1 MCAAIVAL
9 GNVSP
14 TGRRC
19 PGLGSGHTKGTH
31 VTFKPQP
38 LTPYLSARH
47 YFGSEQR
54 RHREGAGLSL
64 VQLAGTVN
72 SSKSTLGRIETAEL
86 MPPPDIP
93 DRLDIAFG
101 TDKHFHGLYE
111 LARREI
117 HPDQYKRYMD
127 FEFRA
132 EVIEQYGAQALPG
145 LLQTEEYAR
154 ELPPLPGGSQP
165 RGGRRTCDRED
176 VPPGA
181 ARGRNSPPFRW
192 AIIDES
198 VLLRPMG
205 SRDCMREQLASLL
218 EQVDTP
224 SSKVQV
230 MPFGAGSHSL
240 LGGAL
245 TLLTL
250 PDGASV
256 AYEEGIEAGHLYED
270 PAAVK
275 RWRRQYEVLRANS
288 LTLDESAERIR
299 TAMKGY
305 RS

>member
-1 MCAAIVAL
+1 M
-9 GNVSP
+9 
-14 TGRRC
+14 
-19 PGLGSGHTKGTH
+19 
-31 VTFKPQP
+31 TFKPQP

-54 RHREGAGLSL
+54 RHREQTGLSL
-64 VQLAGTVN
+64 VQLAGIVN

-86 MPPPDIP
+86 MPPSDIP
-93 DRLDIAFG
+93 DRLDMAFG

-154 ELPPLPGGSQP
+154 AFLRCQ
-165 RGGRRTCDRED
+165 ED
-176 VPPGA
+176 LSLEQVEERVT
-181 ARGRNSPPFRW
+181 ARMSRQVRLRSDDPPFRW
-192 AIIDES
+192 AVIDES

-205 SRDCMREQLASLL
+205 SRACMREQLASLL

-230 MPFGAGSHSL
+230 MPFSARSHSL

-250 PDGASV
+250 PDGTSV
-256 AYEEGIEAGHLYED
+256 AYEEGIQAGHLYED
-270 PAAVK
+270 SVAVK
-275 RWRRQYEVLRANS
+275 KWRRQYDVLRANS

-299 TAMKGY
+299 TAMEGY
-305 RS
+305 RP

>member
-1 MCAAIVAL
+1 M
-9 GNVSP
+9 
-14 TGRRC
+14 
-19 PGLGSGHTKGTH
+19 
-31 VTFKPQP
+31 TFKPQP

-54 RHREGAGLSL
+54 RHRERAGLSL
-64 VQLAGTVN
+64 VQLADIVN
-72 SSKSTLGRIETAEL
+72 SSKSALARIETADL

-93 DRLDIAFG
+93 NRLDMAFG
-101 TDKHFHGLYE
+101 TDDHFHGLYE

-154 ELPPLPGGSQP
+154 ELLRCRDDLSSEQVEE
-165 RGGRRTCDRED
+165 RVT
-176 VPPGA
+176 
-181 ARGRNSPPFRW
+181 ARMSRQVRLRSDDPPFRW

-198 VLLRPMG
+198 VLLRPLG
-205 SRDCMREQLASLL
+205 SPACMREQLASLL
-218 EQVDTP
+218 GQVDTP
-224 SSKVQV
+224 NSKVQV
-230 MPFGAGSHSL
+230 MPFSAGLHRL

-250 PDGASV
+250 PDGTWV
-256 AYEEGIEAGHLYED
+256 AYEEGFEAGHLYED

-275 RWRRQYEVLRANS
+275 KWRRQYEVLRANS

-299 TAMKGY
+299 TAMEGY
-305 RS
+305 RP

>member
-1 MCAAIVAL
+1 M
-9 GNVSP
+9 
-14 TGRRC
+14 
-19 PGLGSGHTKGTH
+19 
-31 VTFKPQP
+31 TFKPQP

-154 ELPPLPGGSQP
+154 AFLRCQ
-165 RGGRRTCDRED
+165 ED
-176 VPPGA
+176 LSPEVVEERVT
-181 ARGRNSPPFRW
+181 ARMSRQERLRSEQPPFRW

-305 RS
+305 RL